1 MEGLKGYLLAVCSAA
16 ILCAILKQLV
26 GNGKMSS
33 ATVHLLSGLFV
44 SICIIS
50 PWKDFSLQDL
60 ELYNPLQTQGSELY
74 VETGKQITQKQING
88 LITDKTEAYIL
99 EKANQM
105 NVQVGVRVE
114 LSDDGLPVRSV
125 ITGRL
130 SQEEKK
136 ELSAFLLNELGIK
149 KEMQLW
155 R

>member
-1 MEGLKGYLLAVCSAA
+1 MEALKGYLLAVCSAA

-26 GNGKMSS
+26 GNGKMGS

-44 SICIIS
+44 AICIIS

-60 ELYNPLQTQGSELY
+60 DLYNPLQTQGAELY
-74 VETGKQITQKQING
+74 VETGKEITQKQMNG
-88 LITDKTEAYIL
+88 LITGKTEAYIL

-125 ITGRL
+125 IIGRL

-136 ELSAFLLNELGIK
+136 ELSAFLLSELGIQ
-149 KEMQLW
+149 KEMQIW